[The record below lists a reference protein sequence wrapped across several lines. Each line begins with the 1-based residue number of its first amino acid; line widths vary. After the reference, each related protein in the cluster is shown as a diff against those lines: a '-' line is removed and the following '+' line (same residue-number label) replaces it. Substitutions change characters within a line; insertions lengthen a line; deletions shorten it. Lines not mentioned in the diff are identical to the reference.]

1 MELKRILAR
10 DTRSATEKAMALFG
24 PDVLIIS
31 NNRVEGQTELIV
43 ALDLVEAYSDELM
56 AEEMG
61 AIEHRQTATR
71 YPSGAA
77 LSGVNRRLSST
88 PSSVNQPFS
97 DHLHQML
104 QTGGQV
110 EPIGTPAST
119 STSTST
125 SNDSGDLLLSQGREQ
140 TRSLEIV
147 SLVREEFAAL
157 RQEFRLSQ
165 QTASWQLNQYWPEH
179 IQPLVQV
186 MTEVGVPTA
195 LRALLQE
202 GLREQPTLD
211 IALDSIRA
219 QLTHNLERPQEGF
232 PNRGIHV
239 MAGLSGSGKTLMVAK
254 AAQQLAMH
262 YGNEYV
268 AVVSYHDMR
277 AGAWSQTQ
285 MLCAQLGVECYRASD
300 ADTLKLLLEELSPK
314 RLILIDTPGV
324 QMEDRLAEILQV
336 CPEAGLHAVVPA
348 DSSAVTLS
356 RIMLKSKLPW
366 QSLMISKLDEANS
379 PWPLIQFLIAE
390 GAQCVVSAGGGSDK
404 ISDGL
409 KSSGLQKLI
418 NMAMTQLNPTLD
430 AFGADLT
437 QAAAKPATLETP
449 VNEAEVSNEPL
460 THAMGLSRP
469 NWSLEMPQSEL
480 HG

>member
-43 ALDLVEAYSDELM
+43 ALDVAAASSDELM
-56 AEEMG
+56 SEEMG
-61 AIEHRQTATR
+61 AIEHGQTATP
-71 YPSGAA
+71 YLSGAA
-77 LSGVNRRLSST
+77 LSGVNKRLSST

-97 DHLHQML
+97 DHLHHL
-104 QTGGQV
+104 LKTGGQS
-110 EPIGTPAST
+110 ESNGSRDST
-119 STSTST
+119 A
-125 SNDSGDLLLSQGREQ
+125 NDSSDHLLSQGREQ
-140 TRSLEIV
+140 ARSQEIV
-147 SLVREEFAAL
+147 SLVREELAAL

-165 QTASWQLNQYWPEH
+165 QTASWQMNQYWPAH
-179 IQPLVQV
+179 IQPLVQA

-211 IALDSIRA
+211 SALDSIRA

-254 AAQQLAMH
+254 AAQQLAMQ

-285 MLCAQLGVECYRASD
+285 MLCAQLGVECYRANG

-348 DSSAVTLS
+348 DSSGVTLS
-356 RIMLKSKLPW
+356 RIMLKSKLNW
-366 QSLMISKLDEANS
+366 QSLMISKLDESNS

-418 NMAMTQLNPTLD
+418 NIAMTHLTPSSD
-430 AFGADLT
+430 AFAPDT
-437 QAAAKPATLETP
+437 MEEAIKPATLVTQ
-449 VNEAEVSNEPL
+449 VNEADATNVPL
-460 THAMGLSRP
+460 THTLGLSRP

>member
-43 ALDLVEAYSDELM
+43 ALDVAEASSDELM

-61 AIEHRQTATR
+61 SIEHGQTATP

-77 LSGVNRRLSST
+77 SSGVNKRLSST

-97 DHLHQML
+97 DHLHHL
-104 QTGGQV
+104 LKTGGQS
-110 EPIGTPAST
+110 ESNGSRDST
-119 STSTST
+119 A
-125 SNDSGDLLLSQGREQ
+125 NDSSDHLLSQGREQ
-140 TRSLEIV
+140 ARSQEIV
-147 SLVREEFAAL
+147 SLVREELAAL

-165 QTASWQLNQYWPEH
+165 QTASWQMNQYWPAH
-179 IQPLVQV
+179 IQPLVQA

-211 IALDSIRA
+211 SALDSIRA

-254 AAQQLAMH
+254 AAQQLAMQ

-285 MLCAQLGVECYRASD
+285 MLCAQLGVECYRANG

-348 DSSAVTLS
+348 DSSGVTLS
-356 RIMLKSKLPW
+356 RIMLKSKLNW
-366 QSLMISKLDEANS
+366 QSLMISKLDESNS

-418 NMAMTQLNPTLD
+418 NIAMTHLTPSSD
-430 AFGADLT
+430 AFAPDT
-437 QAAAKPATLETP
+437 MEEAIKPATLATQ
-449 VNEAEVSNEPL
+449 VNEADATNVPL
-460 THAMGLSRP
+460 THTLGLSRP

>member
-43 ALDLVEAYSDELM
+43 ALDLAEASSDELM
-56 AEEMG
+56 MEEMG
-61 AIEHRQTATR
+61 ANEQGQTATR

-77 LSGVNRRLSST
+77 LPGVNKRLSST

-97 DHLHQML
+97 DHLHHL
-104 QTGGQV
+104 LKTGGQS
-110 EPIGTPAST
+110 ESNGSRAST
-119 STSTST
+119 A
-125 SNDSGDLLLSQGREQ
+125 NDSGDQLLSQGREQ
-140 TRSLEIV
+140 ARSQEIV
-147 SLVREEFAAL
+147 SLVREELAAL

-165 QTASWQLNQYWPEH
+165 QTASWQMNQYWPAH
-179 IQPLVQV
+179 IQPLVQA

-232 PNRGIHV
+232 PNRGVHV
-239 MAGLSGSGKTLMVAK
+239 VAGLSGSGKTLMVAK
-254 AAQQLAMH
+254 AAQQLAMQ

-285 MLCAQLGVECYRASD
+285 MLCAQLGVECYRANG

-336 CPEAGLHAVVPA
+336 CPAAGLHAVVPA
-348 DSSAVTLS
+348 DSSGVTLS
-356 RIMLKSKLPW
+356 RIMLKSNLNW
-366 QSLMISKLDEANS
+366 QSLMISKLDESNS

-418 NMAMTQLNPTLD
+418 NIAMTHLTPSLD
-430 AFGADLT
+430 AFAPDTMELAT
-437 QAAAKPATLETP
+437 KPATLATQ
-449 VNEAEVSNEPL
+449 VNEADAANVPL
-460 THAMGLSRP
+460 THSLGLSRP
-469 NWSLEMPQSEL
+469 NWSLETPQSEL

>member
-31 NNRVEGQTELIV
+31 NHRVEGQTELIV
-43 ALDLVEAYSDELM
+43 ALDVAEATPDELLE
-56 AEEMG
+56 AESEG
-61 AIEHRQTATR
+61 QNQGPSPVTVTAAGPR
-71 YPSGAA
+71 SRI
-77 LSGVNRRLSST
+77 SNT
-88 PSSVNQPFS
+88 PSSVNNPFS
-97 DHLHQML
+97 DHLHQLL
-104 QTGGQV
+104 QPGAKMAQPD
-110 EPIGTPAST
+110 EAESMSNGTAST
-119 STSTST
+119 EQ
-125 SNDSGDLLLSQGREQ
+125 LLTQGREQ
-140 TRSLEIV
+140 VRSQEIV
-147 SLVREEFAAL
+147 SLVREELAAL

-165 QTASWQLNQYWPEH
+165 QTASWQMNQYWPAH
-179 IQPLVQV
+179 IQPLVEA
-186 MTEVGVPTA
+186 MTEAAIPTA

-211 IALDSIRA
+211 HALDSIRA

-232 PNRGIHV
+232 PNKGVHV

-254 AAQQLAMH
+254 AAQQVAMH
-262 YGNEYV
+262 YGTEYV

-285 MLCAQLGVECYRASD
+285 MLCAQMGVDCFRASSPE
-300 ADTLKLLLEELSPK
+300 TLQLLINELSTR

-324 QMEDRLAEILQV
+324 QMNERLSEILQV
-336 CPEAGLHAVVPA
+336 CPQVGLHAVVPA
-348 DSSAVTLS
+348 DSSSVTLS
-356 RIMLKSKLPW
+356 RILLKSQLPW
-366 QSLMISKLDEANS
+366 KSIMVSKLDEANS

-390 GAQCVVSAGGGSDK
+390 GAHCVVSAGGGSDK

-418 NMAMTQLNPTLD
+418 NIAMTQLAPTLD
-430 AFGADLT
+430 TFGPEMVEVS
-437 QAAAKPATLETP
+437 AKPATLDTP
-449 VNEAEVSNEPL
+449 VIEVDASEPL
-460 THAMGLSRP
+460 THTMGLSRP
-469 NWSLEMPQSEL
+469 NWSLEIPQSEL

>member
-10 DTRSATEKAMALFG
+10 DTRSATEKAMAMFG

-31 NNRVEGQTELIV
+31 NHRVEGQTELIV
-43 ALDLVEAYSDELM
+43 ALDVAEASLDEMLETD
-56 AEEMG
+56 AEEQSQESNSVTVTAKG
-61 AIEHRQTATR
+61 PRQ
-71 YPSGAA
+71 
-77 LSGVNRRLSST
+77 RLSST
-88 PSSVNQPFS
+88 PSSVSSPFS
-97 DHLHQML
+97 DHLHQLL
-104 QTGGQV
+104 QPASRMAQQAEA
-110 EPIGTPAST
+110 EPIAHVST
-119 STSTST
+119 EH
-125 SNDSGDLLLSQGREQ
+125 LLTQGREQ
-140 TRSLEIV
+140 VRSQEIV
-147 SLVREEFAAL
+147 SLVREELAAL

-165 QTASWQLNQYWPEH
+165 QTANWQMNQYWPAH
-179 IQPLVQV
+179 IQPLVQA
-186 MTEVGVPTA
+186 MTEAAVPTA

-211 IALDSIRA
+211 SALDSIRA

-232 PNRGIHV
+232 PNKGVHV

-254 AAQQLAMH
+254 AAQQVALH
-262 YGNEYV
+262 YGTEYV

-285 MLCAQLGVECYRASD
+285 MLCAQLGVDCFRAGSPE
-300 ADTLKLLLEELSPK
+300 TLKLLLDELSP
-314 RLILIDTPGV
+314 RRMIVIDTPGV
-324 QMEDRLAEILQV
+324 QMSERLAEILEV

-390 GAQCVVSAGGGSDK
+390 GAQCVVSAGGGSDN

-418 NMAMTQLNPTLD
+418 NMAMTQLNPSLD
-430 AFGADLT
+430 AFGGDLS
-437 QAAAKPATLETP
+437 QVAAKPATLETL
-449 VNEAEVSNEPL
+449 VNEAEASNEPL

>member
-10 DTRSATEKAMALFG
+10 DTRSATEKAMAMFG

-43 ALDLVEAYSDELM
+43 AMDVAEASLDELLENDLE
-56 AEEMG
+56 AQSQESNSVTVTAKG
-61 AIEHRQTATR
+61 PRQR
-71 YPSGAA
+71 M
-77 LSGVNRRLSST
+77 SST
-88 PSSVNQPFS
+88 PSSVSGPFS
-97 DHLHQML
+97 DHLHQLLHPASRMA
-104 QTGGQV
+104 QQAEA
-110 EPIGTPAST
+110 EPIAHVST
-119 STSTST
+119 EH
-125 SNDSGDLLLSQGREQ
+125 LLTQGREQ
-140 TRSLEIV
+140 VRSQEIV
-147 SLVREEFAAL
+147 SLVREELAAL

-165 QTASWQLNQYWPEH
+165 QTANWQMNQYWPAH
-179 IQPLVQV
+179 IQPLVQS
-186 MTEVGVPTA
+186 MTEAAVPTA

-211 IALDSIRA
+211 SALDSIRA

-232 PNRGIHV
+232 PNKGVHV

-254 AAQQLAMH
+254 AAQQVALH
-262 YGNEYV
+262 YGTEYV

-285 MLCAQLGVECYRASD
+285 MLCAQLGVECFRAGSPE
-300 ADTLKLLLEELSPK
+300 TLKLLLDELSP
-314 RLILIDTPGV
+314 RRMIVIDTPGV
-324 QMEDRLAEILQV
+324 QMSERLAEILQV

>member
-10 DTRSATEKAMALFG
+10 DTRSATEKAMAMFG

-43 ALDLVEAYSDELM
+43 AMDVAEASLDELLENDLE
-56 AEEMG
+56 AQSQESNSVTVTAKG
-61 AIEHRQTATR
+61 PRQR
-71 YPSGAA
+71 M
-77 LSGVNRRLSST
+77 SST
-88 PSSVNQPFS
+88 PSSVSGPFS
-97 DHLHQML
+97 DHLHQLLHPASRMA
-104 QTGGQV
+104 QQAEA
-110 EPIGTPAST
+110 EPIAHVST
-119 STSTST
+119 EH
-125 SNDSGDLLLSQGREQ
+125 LLTQGREQ
-140 TRSLEIV
+140 VRSQEIV
-147 SLVREEFAAL
+147 SLVREELAAL

-165 QTASWQLNQYWPEH
+165 QTANWQMNQYWPAH
-179 IQPLVQV
+179 IQPLVQS
-186 MTEVGVPTA
+186 MTEAAVPTA

-211 IALDSIRA
+211 SALDSIRA

-232 PNRGIHV
+232 PNKGVHV

-254 AAQQLAMH
+254 AAQQVALH
-262 YGNEYV
+262 YGTEYV

-285 MLCAQLGVECYRASD
+285 MLCAQLGVDCFRAGSPE
-300 ADTLKLLLEELSPK
+300 TLKLLLDELSP
-314 RLILIDTPGV
+314 RRMIVIDTPGV
-324 QMEDRLAEILQV
+324 QMSERLAEILQV

-418 NMAMTQLNPTLD
+418 NMAMTQLNPSLD
-430 AFGADLT
+430 AFGGDMS
-437 QAAAKPATLETP
+437 QVAAKPATLETP

>member
-10 DTRSATEKAMALFG
+10 DTRSATEKAMAMFG

-31 NNRVEGQTELIV
+31 NHRVEGQTELIV
-43 ALDLVEAYSDELM
+43 ALDVAEASLDEMLETD
-56 AEEMG
+56 AEEQSQESNSVTVTAKG
-61 AIEHRQTATR
+61 PRQ
-71 YPSGAA
+71 
-77 LSGVNRRLSST
+77 RLSST
-88 PSSVNQPFS
+88 PSSVSSPFS
-97 DHLHQML
+97 DHLHQLL
-104 QTGGQV
+104 QPASRMAQQAEA
-110 EPIGTPAST
+110 EPIAHVST
-119 STSTST
+119 EH
-125 SNDSGDLLLSQGREQ
+125 LLTQGREQ
-140 TRSLEIV
+140 VRSQEIV
-147 SLVREEFAAL
+147 SLVREELAAL

-165 QTASWQLNQYWPEH
+165 QTANWQMNQYWPAH
-179 IQPLVQV
+179 IQPLVQA
-186 MTEVGVPTA
+186 MTEAAVPTA

-211 IALDSIRA
+211 SALDSIRA

-232 PNRGIHV
+232 PNKGVHV

-254 AAQQLAMH
+254 AAQQVALQ
-262 YGNEYV
+262 YGTEYV

-285 MLCAQLGVECYRASD
+285 MLCAQLGVDCFRAGSPE
-300 ADTLKLLLEELSPK
+300 TLKLLLDELSP
-314 RLILIDTPGV
+314 RRMIVIDTPGV
-324 QMEDRLAEILQV
+324 QMSERLAEILQV

-390 GAQCVVSAGGGSDK
+390 GAQCVVSAGGGSDN

-418 NMAMTQLNPTLD
+418 NMAMTQLNPSLD
-430 AFGADLT
+430 AFGGDLS
-437 QAAAKPATLETP
+437 QVAAKPATLETL
-449 VNEAEVSNEPL
+449 VNEAEASNEPL

>member
-10 DTRSATEKAMALFG
+10 DTRSATEKAMAMFG

-43 ALDLVEAYSDELM
+43 AMDVAEASLDELLETDSE
-56 AEEMG
+56 AQSQESNSVTVTAKG
-61 AIEHRQTATR
+61 PRQR
-71 YPSGAA
+71 MS
-77 LSGVNRRLSST
+77 NT
-88 PSSVNQPFS
+88 PSSVSGPFS
-97 DHLHQML
+97 DHLHQLLHPASRMA
-104 QTGGQV
+104 QQAQA
-110 EPIGTPAST
+110 EPIAHVST
-119 STSTST
+119 EH
-125 SNDSGDLLLSQGREQ
+125 LLTQGREQ
-140 TRSLEIV
+140 VRSQEIV
-147 SLVREEFAAL
+147 SLVREELAAL

-165 QTASWQLNQYWPEH
+165 QTANWQMNQYWPAH
-179 IQPLVQV
+179 IQPLVQA
-186 MTEVGVPTA
+186 MTEAAVPTA

-211 IALDSIRA
+211 SALDSIRA

-232 PNRGIHV
+232 PNKGVHV

-254 AAQQLAMH
+254 AAQQVALH
-262 YGNEYV
+262 YGTEYV

-285 MLCAQLGVECYRASD
+285 MLCAQLGVDCFRAGSPE
-300 ADTLKLLLEELSPK
+300 TLKLLLDELSP
-314 RLILIDTPGV
+314 RRMIVIDTPGV
-324 QMEDRLAEILQV
+324 QMSERLAEILQV

-418 NMAMTQLNPTLD
+418 NMAMTQLNPSLD
-430 AFGADLT
+430 AFGGDMS
-437 QAAAKPATLETP
+437 QVAAKPATLETP
-449 VNEAEVSNEPL
+449 VNEAEASSEPL

>member
-10 DTRSATEKAMALFG
+10 DTRSATEKAMAMFG

-43 ALDLVEAYSDELM
+43 ALDVAEASLDELLETDSE
-56 AEEMG
+56 AQSQESNSVTVTAKG
-61 AIEHRQTATR
+61 PRQR
-71 YPSGAA
+71 MS
-77 LSGVNRRLSST
+77 NT
-88 PSSVNQPFS
+88 PSSVSGPFS
-97 DHLHQML
+97 DHLHQLLHPASRMA
-104 QTGGQV
+104 QQAQA
-110 EPIGTPAST
+110 EPIAHVST
-119 STSTST
+119 EH
-125 SNDSGDLLLSQGREQ
+125 LLTQGREQ
-140 TRSLEIV
+140 VRSQEIV
-147 SLVREEFAAL
+147 SLVREELAAL

-165 QTASWQLNQYWPEH
+165 QTANWQMNQYWPAH
-179 IQPLVQV
+179 IQPLVQA
-186 MTEVGVPTA
+186 MTEAAVPTA

-211 IALDSIRA
+211 SALDSIRA

-232 PNRGIHV
+232 PNKGVHV

-254 AAQQLAMH
+254 AAQQVALH
-262 YGNEYV
+262 YGTEYV

-285 MLCAQLGVECYRASD
+285 MLCAQLGVECFRAGSPE
-300 ADTLKLLLEELSPK
+300 TLKLLLDELSP
-314 RLILIDTPGV
+314 RRMIVIDTPGV
-324 QMEDRLAEILQV
+324 QMSERLAEILQV

-418 NMAMTQLNPTLD
+418 NMAMTQLNPSLD
-430 AFGADLT
+430 AFGGDMS
-437 QAAAKPATLETP
+437 QVAAKPATLETP
-449 VNEAEVSNEPL
+449 VNEAEASSEPL

>member
-10 DTRSATEKAMALFG
+10 DTRSATEKAMAMFG

-31 NNRVEGQTELIV
+31 NHRVEGQTELIV
-43 ALDLVEAYSDELM
+43 ALDVAEASMDEM
-56 AEEMG
+56 FETDAEEQSPESNSVTVTAKG
-61 AIEHRQTATR
+61 PRQ
-71 YPSGAA
+71 
-77 LSGVNRRLSST
+77 RLSST
-88 PSSVNQPFS
+88 PSSVSSPFS
-97 DHLHQML
+97 DHLHQLL
-104 QTGGQV
+104 QPASRMAQQAEA
-110 EPIGTPAST
+110 EPIAHVST
-119 STSTST
+119 EH
-125 SNDSGDLLLSQGREQ
+125 LLTQGREQ
-140 TRSLEIV
+140 VRSQEIV
-147 SLVREEFAAL
+147 SLVREELAAL

-165 QTASWQLNQYWPEH
+165 QTANWQMNQYWPAH
-179 IQPLVQV
+179 IQPLVQA
-186 MTEVGVPTA
+186 MTEAAVPTA

-211 IALDSIRA
+211 SALDSIRA

-232 PNRGIHV
+232 PNKGVHV

-254 AAQQLAMH
+254 AAQQVALH
-262 YGNEYV
+262 YGTEYV

-285 MLCAQLGVECYRASD
+285 MLCAQLGVDCFRAGSPE
-300 ADTLKLLLEELSPK
+300 TLKLLLDELSP
-314 RLILIDTPGV
+314 RRMIVIDTPGV
-324 QMEDRLAEILQV
+324 QMSERLAEILQV

-390 GAQCVVSAGGGSDK
+390 GAQCMVSAGGGSDK

-418 NMAMTQLNPTLD
+418 NMAMAQLSPTLD

-449 VNEAEVSNEPL
+449 VNEVEASNEPL

>member
-10 DTRSATEKAMALFG
+10 DTRSATEKAMAMFG

-43 ALDLVEAYSDELM
+43 AMDVAEASLDELLETDLE
-56 AEEMG
+56 AQSQESNSVTVTAKG
-61 AIEHRQTATR
+61 PRQR
-71 YPSGAA
+71 MS
-77 LSGVNRRLSST
+77 NT
-88 PSSVNQPFS
+88 PSSVSGPFS
-97 DHLHQML
+97 DHLHQLLHPASRMA
-104 QTGGQV
+104 QQAEA
-110 EPIGTPAST
+110 EPIAHVST
-119 STSTST
+119 EH
-125 SNDSGDLLLSQGREQ
+125 LLTQGREQ
-140 TRSLEIV
+140 VRSQEIV
-147 SLVREEFAAL
+147 SLVREELAAL

-165 QTASWQLNQYWPEH
+165 QTANWQMNQYWPAH
-179 IQPLVQV
+179 IQPLVQS
-186 MTEVGVPTA
+186 MTEAAVPTA

-211 IALDSIRA
+211 SALDSIRA

-232 PNRGIHV
+232 PNKGVHV

-254 AAQQLAMH
+254 AAQQVALH
-262 YGNEYV
+262 YGTEYV

-285 MLCAQLGVECYRASD
+285 MLCAQLGVDCFRAGSPE
-300 ADTLKLLLEELSPK
+300 TLKLLLDELSP
-314 RLILIDTPGV
+314 RRMIVIDTPGV
-324 QMEDRLAEILQV
+324 QMSERLAEILQV

-418 NMAMTQLNPTLD
+418 NMAMAQLNPTLD

>member
-10 DTRSATEKAMALFG
+10 DTRSATEKAMAMFG

-43 ALDLVEAYSDELM
+43 AMDVAEASPEEFLDENESSLNAKESVTVSVA
-56 AEEMG
+56 
-61 AIEHRQTATR
+61 AID
-71 YPSGAA
+71 AA
-77 LSGVNRRLSST
+77 RRISST
-88 PSSVNQPFS
+88 PSSLNSPFS
-97 DHLHQML
+97 DHLHQLLQPGSRTL
-104 QTGGQV
+104 QTET
-110 EPIGTPAST
+110 EPVAMVST
-119 STSTST
+119 EQ
-125 SNDSGDLLLSQGREQ
+125 LLTQGRDQ
-140 TRSLEIV
+140 VRSQEIV
-147 SLVREEFAAL
+147 SLVREELAAL

-165 QTASWQLNQYWPEH
+165 QTASWQMNQYWPAH
-179 IQPLVQV
+179 IQPLIQA
-186 MTEVGVPTA
+186 MTEAGVPTS

-211 IALDSIRA
+211 RALDSIRA
-219 QLTHNLERPQEGF
+219 QLAHNLERPQEGF

-254 AAQQLAMH
+254 AAQQAAMH
-262 YGNEYV
+262 YGAEYV

-285 MLCAQLGVECYRASD
+285 MLCAQLGVDCFRASSPE
-300 ADTLKLLLEELSPK
+300 TLQLLLNELSPR

-324 QMEDRLAEILQV
+324 QMTERLAEIVQI
-336 CPEAGLHAVVPA
+336 CPQAGLHAVVPA
-348 DSSAVTLS
+348 DSSGVSLS
-356 RIMLKSKLPW
+356 RIMSKSKLPW
-366 QSLMISKLDEANS
+366 QSLMISKLDESNS
-379 PWPLIQFLIAE
+379 PWPLIQFLIAD

-418 NMAMTQLNPTLD
+418 NIAIDNLQPISD
-430 AFGADLT
+430 AFEDDGLEEAT
-437 QAAAKPATLETP
+437 KPATLDAQ
-449 VNEAEVSNEPL
+449 VNEVEAANEPL
-460 THAMGLSRP
+460 THDMGLIRP
-469 NWSLEMPQSEL
+469 NWSLEIPQSEL

>member
-10 DTRSATEKAMALFG
+10 DTRSATEKAMAMFG

-31 NNRVEGQTELIV
+31 NHRVEGQTELIV
-43 ALDLVEAYSDELM
+43 ALDVAEASLDELFETD
-56 AEEMG
+56 AEEQSPESNSVTVTAKG
-61 AIEHRQTATR
+61 PRQ
-71 YPSGAA
+71 
-77 LSGVNRRLSST
+77 RLSST
-88 PSSVNQPFS
+88 PSSVSSPFS
-97 DHLHQML
+97 DHLHQLL
-104 QTGGQV
+104 QPASRMAQQAEA
-110 EPIGTPAST
+110 EPIAHVST
-119 STSTST
+119 EH
-125 SNDSGDLLLSQGREQ
+125 LLTQGREQ
-140 TRSLEIV
+140 VRSQEIV
-147 SLVREEFAAL
+147 SLVREELAAL

-165 QTASWQLNQYWPEH
+165 QTANWQMNQYWPAH
-179 IQPLVQV
+179 IQPLVQA
-186 MTEVGVPTA
+186 MTEAAVPTA

-211 IALDSIRA
+211 SALDSIRA

-232 PNRGIHV
+232 PNKGVHV

-254 AAQQLAMH
+254 AAQQVALH
-262 YGNEYV
+262 YGTEYV

-285 MLCAQLGVECYRASD
+285 MLCAQLGVDCFRAGSPE
-300 ADTLKLLLEELSPK
+300 TLKLLLDELSP
-314 RLILIDTPGV
+314 RRMIVIDTPGV
-324 QMEDRLAEILQV
+324 QMSERLAEILQV

-390 GAQCVVSAGGGSDK
+390 GAQCVVSVGGGSDN

-418 NMAMTQLNPTLD
+418 NMAMTQLNPSLD
-430 AFGADLT
+430 AFGGDLS
-437 QAAAKPATLETP
+437 QVAAKPATLETL
-449 VNEAEVSNEPL
+449 VNEAEASNEPL

>member
-10 DTRSATEKAMALFG
+10 DTRSATEKAMAMFG

-31 NNRVEGQTELIV
+31 NHRVEGQTELIV
-43 ALDLVEAYSDELM
+43 ALDVAEASMDEMLETD
-56 AEEMG
+56 AEEQSQESNSVTVTAKG
-61 AIEHRQTATR
+61 PRQ
-71 YPSGAA
+71 
-77 LSGVNRRLSST
+77 RLSST
-88 PSSVNQPFS
+88 PSSVSSPFS
-97 DHLHQML
+97 DHLHQLL
-104 QTGGQV
+104 QPASRMAQQAEA
-110 EPIGTPAST
+110 EPIAHVST
-119 STSTST
+119 EH
-125 SNDSGDLLLSQGREQ
+125 LLTQGREQ
-140 TRSLEIV
+140 VRSQEIV
-147 SLVREEFAAL
+147 SLVREELAAL

-165 QTASWQLNQYWPEH
+165 QTANWQMNQYWPAH
-179 IQPLVQV
+179 IQPLVQA
-186 MTEVGVPTA
+186 MTEAAVPTA

-211 IALDSIRA
+211 SALDSIRA

-232 PNRGIHV
+232 PNKGVHV

-254 AAQQLAMH
+254 AAQQVALH
-262 YGNEYV
+262 YGTEYV

-285 MLCAQLGVECYRASD
+285 MLCAQLGVDCFRAGSPE
-300 ADTLKLLLEELSPK
+300 TLKLLLDELSP
-314 RLILIDTPGV
+314 RRMIVIDTPGV
-324 QMEDRLAEILQV
+324 QMSERLAEILEV

-390 GAQCVVSAGGGSDK
+390 GAQCVVSAGGGSDN

-418 NMAMTQLNPTLD
+418 NMAMTQLNPSLD
-430 AFGADLT
+430 AFGGDLS
-437 QAAAKPATLETP
+437 QVAAKPATLETL
-449 VNEAEVSNEPL
+449 VNEAEASNEPL

>member
-10 DTRSATEKAMALFG
+10 DTRSATEKAMAMFG

-31 NNRVEGQTELIV
+31 NHRVEGQTELIV
-43 ALDLVEAYSDELM
+43 ALDVAEASLDEMLETD
-56 AEEMG
+56 AEEQSQESNSVTVTAKG
-61 AIEHRQTATR
+61 PRQ
-71 YPSGAA
+71 
-77 LSGVNRRLSST
+77 RLSST
-88 PSSVNQPFS
+88 PSSVSSPFS
-97 DHLHQML
+97 DHLHQLL
-104 QTGGQV
+104 QPASRMAQQAEA
-110 EPIGTPAST
+110 EPIAHVST
-119 STSTST
+119 EH
-125 SNDSGDLLLSQGREQ
+125 LLTQGREQ
-140 TRSLEIV
+140 VRSQEIV
-147 SLVREEFAAL
+147 SLVREELAAL

-165 QTASWQLNQYWPEH
+165 QTANWQMNQYWPAH
-179 IQPLVQV
+179 IQPLVQA
-186 MTEVGVPTA
+186 MTEAAVPTA

-211 IALDSIRA
+211 SALDSIRA

-232 PNRGIHV
+232 PNKGVHV

-254 AAQQLAMH
+254 AAQQVALH
-262 YGNEYV
+262 YGTEYV

-285 MLCAQLGVECYRASD
+285 MLCAQLGVDCFRAGSPE
-300 ADTLKLLLEELSPK
+300 TLKLLLDELSP
-314 RLILIDTPGV
+314 RRMIVIDTPGV
-324 QMEDRLAEILQV
+324 QMSERLAEILEV

-366 QSLMISKLDEANS
+366 QSLMISKLDEASS

-390 GAQCVVSAGGGSDK
+390 GAQCVVSAGGGSDN

-418 NMAMTQLNPTLD
+418 NMAMTQLNPSLD
-430 AFGADLT
+430 AFGGDLS
-437 QAAAKPATLETP
+437 QAAAKPATLETL
-449 VNEAEVSNEPL
+449 VNEAEASNEPL

>member
-1 MELKRILAR
+1 RILAR

-43 ALDLVEAYSDELM
+43 ALDLVEASSDELM
-56 AEEMG
+56 VEEMG
-61 AIEHRQTATR
+61 TTEHGQTATR
-71 YPSGAA
+71 YPSGVA
-77 LSGVNRRLSST
+77 LSGVNKRISST

-97 DHLHQML
+97 DHLHHL
-104 QTGGQV
+104 LKTGGQS
-110 EPIGTPAST
+110 ESNGSRAST
-119 STSTST
+119 A
-125 SNDSGDLLLSQGREQ
+125 NDSGDQLLSQGREQ
-140 TRSLEIV
+140 ARSQEIV
-147 SLVREEFAAL
+147 SLVREELAAL

-165 QTASWQLNQYWPEH
+165 QTASWQMNQYWPAH
-179 IQPLVQV
+179 IQPLVQA

-232 PNRGIHV
+232 PNRGVHV
-239 MAGLSGSGKTLMVAK
+239 VAGLSGSGKTLMVAK
-254 AAQQLAMH
+254 AAQQLAMQ

-285 MLCAQLGVECYRASD
+285 MLCAQLGVECYRANG

-336 CPEAGLHAVVPA
+336 CPDAGLHAVVPA
-348 DSSAVTLS
+348 DSSGVTLS
-356 RIMLKSKLPW
+356 RIMLKSNLNW
-366 QSLMISKLDEANS
+366 QSLMISKLDESNS

-418 NMAMTQLNPTLD
+418 NIAMTHLTPSSD
-430 AFGADLT
+430 AFAPDT
-437 QAAAKPATLETP
+437 MEEATKPATLVTQ
-449 VNEAEVSNEPL
+449 VNEADAANVPL
-460 THAMGLSRP
+460 THTLGLSRP
-469 NWSLEMPQSEL
+469 NWSLETPQSEL

>member
-10 DTRSATEKAMALFG
+10 DTRSATEKAMAMFG

-31 NNRVEGQTELIV
+31 NHRVEGQTELIV
-43 ALDLVEAYSDELM
+43 ALDVAEASLDEMLETD
-56 AEEMG
+56 AEEQSQESNSVTVTAKG
-61 AIEHRQTATR
+61 PRQ
-71 YPSGAA
+71 
-77 LSGVNRRLSST
+77 RLSST
-88 PSSVNQPFS
+88 PSSVSSPFS
-97 DHLHQML
+97 DHLHQLL
-104 QTGGQV
+104 QPASRMAQQAEA
-110 EPIGTPAST
+110 EPIAHAST
-119 STSTST
+119 EH
-125 SNDSGDLLLSQGREQ
+125 LLTQGREQ
-140 TRSLEIV
+140 VRSQEIV
-147 SLVREEFAAL
+147 SLVREELAAL

-165 QTASWQLNQYWPEH
+165 QTANWQMNQYWPAH
-179 IQPLVQV
+179 IQPLVQA
-186 MTEVGVPTA
+186 MTEAAVPTA

-211 IALDSIRA
+211 SALDSIRA

-232 PNRGIHV
+232 PNKGVHV

-254 AAQQLAMH
+254 AAQQVALH
-262 YGNEYV
+262 YGTEYV

-285 MLCAQLGVECYRASD
+285 MLCAQLGVDCFRAGSPE
-300 ADTLKLLLEELSPK
+300 TLKLLLDELSP
-314 RLILIDTPGV
+314 RRMIVIDTPGV
-324 QMEDRLAEILQV
+324 QMSERLAEILQV

-390 GAQCVVSAGGGSDK
+390 GAQCVVSAGGGSDN

-418 NMAMTQLNPTLD
+418 NMAMTQLNPSLD
-430 AFGADLT
+430 AFGGDLS
-437 QAAAKPATLETP
+437 QVAAKPATLETL
-449 VNEAEVSNEPL
+449 VNEAEASNEPL

>member
-10 DTRSATEKAMALFG
+10 DTRTATEKAMAMFG

-43 ALDLVEAYSDELM
+43 AMDVAEASPEELM
-56 AEEMG
+56 EENDSSLN
-61 AIEHRQTATR
+61 AKESVTV
-71 YPSGAA
+71 SVAA
-77 LSGVNRRLSST
+77 VNAARRISST
-88 PSSVNQPFS
+88 PTSLNSPFS
-97 DHLHQML
+97 DHLHQLL
-104 QTGGQV
+104 QPGSIASSSTETEPVAMVSTEQV
-110 EPIGTPAST
+110 LT
-119 STSTST
+119 
-125 SNDSGDLLLSQGREQ
+125 QGRDQ
-140 TRSLEIV
+140 VRSQEIV
-147 SLVREEFAAL
+147 SLVREELAAL

-165 QTASWQLNQYWPEH
+165 QTASWQMNQYWPAH
-179 IQPLVQV
+179 IQPLVQG
-186 MTEVGVPTA
+186 MTEAAVPTA

-211 IALDSIRA
+211 SALNSIRI

-232 PNRGIHV
+232 PNRGVQV

-254 AAQQLAMH
+254 AAQQVAMH
-262 YGNEYV
+262 YGTEYV

-285 MLCAQLGVECYRASD
+285 MLCAQLGVDCFRAGSPE
-300 ADTLKLLLEELSPK
+300 TLKLLLDELSS
-314 RLILIDTPGV
+314 RRMIVIDTPGV
-324 QMEDRLAEILQV
+324 QMSERLAEILQV

-348 DSSAVTLS
+348 DSSSATLS
-356 RIMLKSKLPW
+356 RIMLKSQLPW
-366 QSLMISKLDEANS
+366 QSLMISKLDEAHS

-390 GAQCVVSAGGGSDK
+390 GAQCVVSAGSGSDK
-404 ISDGL
+404 VSDGL

-418 NMAMTQLNPTLD
+418 NLAMTQLTPSSD
-430 AFGADLT
+430 AFGAEMLEAT
-437 QAAAKPATLETP
+437 AKPATLETP
-449 VNEAEVSNEPL
+449 LTEADAANESL
-460 THAMGLSRP
+460 THSMGLSRP

>member
-10 DTRSATEKAMALFG
+10 DTRSATEKAMAMFG

-31 NNRVEGQTELIV
+31 NHRVEGQTELIV
-43 ALDLVEAYSDELM
+43 ALDVAEASLDEMLETD
-56 AEEMG
+56 AEEQSQESNSVTVTAKG
-61 AIEHRQTATR
+61 PRQ
-71 YPSGAA
+71 
-77 LSGVNRRLSST
+77 RLSST
-88 PSSVNQPFS
+88 PSSVSSPFS
-97 DHLHQML
+97 DHLHQLL
-104 QTGGQV
+104 QPASRMAQQAEA
-110 EPIGTPAST
+110 EPIAHVST
-119 STSTST
+119 EH
-125 SNDSGDLLLSQGREQ
+125 LLTQGREQ
-140 TRSLEIV
+140 VRSQEIV
-147 SLVREEFAAL
+147 SLVREELAAL

-165 QTASWQLNQYWPEH
+165 QTANWQMNQYWPAH
-179 IQPLVQV
+179 IQPLVQA
-186 MTEVGVPTA
+186 MTEATVPTA

-211 IALDSIRA
+211 SALDSIRA

-232 PNRGIHV
+232 PNKGVHV

-254 AAQQLAMH
+254 AAQQVALH
-262 YGNEYV
+262 YGTEYV

-285 MLCAQLGVECYRASD
+285 MLCAQLGVDCFRAGSPE
-300 ADTLKLLLEELSPK
+300 TLKLLLDELSP
-314 RLILIDTPGV
+314 RRMIVIDTPGV
-324 QMEDRLAEILQV
+324 QMSERLAEILQV

-390 GAQCVVSAGGGSDK
+390 GAQCVVSAGGGSDN

-418 NMAMTQLNPTLD
+418 NMAMTQLNPSLD

-449 VNEAEVSNEPL
+449 VNEVEASIEPL

>member
-1 MELKRILAR
+1 M
-10 DTRSATEKAMALFG
+10 AMFG

-31 NNRVEGQTELIV
+31 NHRVEGQTELIV
-43 ALDLVEAYSDELM
+43 ALDVAEASMDEM
-56 AEEMG
+56 FETDAEEQSPESNSVTVTAKG
-61 AIEHRQTATR
+61 PRQ
-71 YPSGAA
+71 
-77 LSGVNRRLSST
+77 RLSST
-88 PSSVNQPFS
+88 PSSVSSPFS
-97 DHLHQML
+97 DHLHQLL
-104 QTGGQV
+104 QPASRMAQQAEA
-110 EPIGTPAST
+110 EPIAHVST
-119 STSTST
+119 EH
-125 SNDSGDLLLSQGREQ
+125 LLTQGREQ
-140 TRSLEIV
+140 VRSQEIV
-147 SLVREEFAAL
+147 SLVREELAAL

-165 QTASWQLNQYWPEH
+165 QTANWQMNQYWPAH
-179 IQPLVQV
+179 IQPLVQA
-186 MTEVGVPTA
+186 MTEAAVPTA

-211 IALDSIRA
+211 SALDSIRA

-232 PNRGIHV
+232 PNKGVHV

-254 AAQQLAMH
+254 AAQQVALH
-262 YGNEYV
+262 YGTEYV

-285 MLCAQLGVECYRASD
+285 MLCAQLGVDCFRAGSPE
-300 ADTLKLLLEELSPK
+300 TLKLLLDELSP
-314 RLILIDTPGV
+314 RRMIVIDTPGV
-324 QMEDRLAEILQV
+324 QMSERLAEILQV

-390 GAQCVVSAGGGSDK
+390 GAQCVVSAGGGSDN

-418 NMAMTQLNPTLD
+418 NMAMTQLNPSLD
-430 AFGADLT
+430 AFGGDLS
-437 QAAAKPATLETP
+437 QVAAKPATLETL
-449 VNEAEVSNEPL
+449 VNEAEASNEPL

>member
-43 ALDLVEAYSDELM
+43 ALDVAAASSDELM
-56 AEEMG
+56 SEEMG
-61 AIEHRQTATR
+61 AIEHGQTATP
-71 YPSGAA
+71 YLSGAA
-77 LSGVNRRLSST
+77 LSGVNKRLSST

-97 DHLHQML
+97 DHLHHL
-104 QTGGQV
+104 LKTGGQSDSN
-110 EPIGTPAST
+110 GSRDST
-119 STSTST
+119 A
-125 SNDSGDLLLSQGREQ
+125 NDSSDHLLSQGREQ
-140 TRSLEIV
+140 ARSQEIV
-147 SLVREEFAAL
+147 SLVREELAAL

-165 QTASWQLNQYWPEH
+165 QTASWQMNQYWPAH
-179 IQPLVQV
+179 IQPLVQA

-211 IALDSIRA
+211 SALDSIRS

-254 AAQQLAMH
+254 AAQQLAMQ

-285 MLCAQLGVECYRASD
+285 MLCAQLGVECYRANG

-348 DSSAVTLS
+348 DSSGVTLS
-356 RIMLKSKLPW
+356 RIMLKSKLNW
-366 QSLMISKLDEANS
+366 QSLMISKLDESNS

-390 GAQCVVSAGGGSDK
+390 GAEFVVSAGGGSDK

-418 NMAMTQLNPTLD
+418 NIAMTHLTPSSD
-430 AFGADLT
+430 AFAPDT
-437 QAAAKPATLETP
+437 MEEAIKPATLVTQ
-449 VNEAEVSNEPL
+449 VNEADAANVPL
-460 THAMGLSRP
+460 THTLGLSRP

>member
-10 DTRSATEKAMALFG
+10 DTRSATEKAMAMFG

-31 NNRVEGQTELIV
+31 NHRVEGQTELIV
-43 ALDLVEAYSDELM
+43 ALDVAEASLDEMLETD
-56 AEEMG
+56 AEEQSQESNSVTVTAKG
-61 AIEHRQTATR
+61 PRQ
-71 YPSGAA
+71 
-77 LSGVNRRLSST
+77 RLSST
-88 PSSVNQPFS
+88 PSSVSSPFS
-97 DHLHQML
+97 DHLHQLL
-104 QTGGQV
+104 QPASRMAQQAEA
-110 EPIGTPAST
+110 EPIAHAST
-119 STSTST
+119 EH
-125 SNDSGDLLLSQGREQ
+125 LLTQGREQ
-140 TRSLEIV
+140 VRSQEIV
-147 SLVREEFAAL
+147 SLVREELAAL

-165 QTASWQLNQYWPEH
+165 QTANWQMNQYWPAH
-179 IQPLVQV
+179 IQPLVQA
-186 MTEVGVPTA
+186 MTEATVPTA

-211 IALDSIRA
+211 SALDSIRA

-232 PNRGIHV
+232 PNKGVHV

-254 AAQQLAMH
+254 AAQQVALH
-262 YGNEYV
+262 YGTEYV

-285 MLCAQLGVECYRASD
+285 MLCAQLGVDCFRAGSPE
-300 ADTLKLLLEELSPK
+300 TLKLLLDELSP
-314 RLILIDTPGV
+314 RRMIVIDTPGV
-324 QMEDRLAEILQV
+324 QMSERLAEILQV

-418 NMAMTQLNPTLD
+418 NMAMAQLNPTLD

-449 VNEAEVSNEPL
+449 VNEVEASNEPL

>member
-10 DTRSATEKAMALFG
+10 DTRSATEKAMAMFG

-31 NNRVEGQTELIV
+31 NHRVEGQTELIV
-43 ALDLVEAYSDELM
+43 ALDVAEASLDELLENDLE
-56 AEEMG
+56 AQSQESNSVTVTAKG
-61 AIEHRQTATR
+61 PRQR
-71 YPSGAA
+71 MS
-77 LSGVNRRLSST
+77 NT
-88 PSSVNQPFS
+88 PSSVSGPFS
-97 DHLHQML
+97 DHLHQLLHPASRMA
-104 QTGGQV
+104 QQAEA
-110 EPIGTPAST
+110 EPIAHVST
-119 STSTST
+119 EH
-125 SNDSGDLLLSQGREQ
+125 LLTQGREQ
-140 TRSLEIV
+140 VRSQEIV
-147 SLVREEFAAL
+147 SLVREELAAL

-165 QTASWQLNQYWPEH
+165 QTANWQMNQYWPAH
-179 IQPLVQV
+179 IQPLVQS
-186 MTEVGVPTA
+186 MTEAAVPTA

-211 IALDSIRA
+211 SALDSIRA

-232 PNRGIHV
+232 PNKGVHV

-254 AAQQLAMH
+254 AAQQVALH
-262 YGNEYV
+262 YGTEYV

-285 MLCAQLGVECYRASD
+285 MLCAQLGVDCFRAGSPE
-300 ADTLKLLLEELSPK
+300 TLKLLLDELSP
-314 RLILIDTPGV
+314 RRMIVIDTPGV
-324 QMEDRLAEILQV
+324 QMSERLAEILQI

-390 GAQCVVSAGGGSDK
+390 GAQCVVSAGGGSDN

-418 NMAMTQLNPTLD
+418 NMAMTQLSPTLD

-449 VNEAEVSNEPL
+449 VDEVEASNEPL

>member
-10 DTRSATEKAMALFG
+10 DTRSATEKAMAMFG

-31 NNRVEGQTELIV
+31 NHRVEGQTELIV
-43 ALDLVEAYSDELM
+43 ALDVAEASLDEMLETD
-56 AEEMG
+56 AEEQSQESNSVTVTAKG
-61 AIEHRQTATR
+61 PRQ
-71 YPSGAA
+71 
-77 LSGVNRRLSST
+77 RLSST
-88 PSSVNQPFS
+88 PSSVSSPFS
-97 DHLHQML
+97 DHLHQLL
-104 QTGGQV
+104 QPASRMAQQAEA
-110 EPIGTPAST
+110 EPIAHVST
-119 STSTST
+119 EH
-125 SNDSGDLLLSQGREQ
+125 LLTQGREQ
-140 TRSLEIV
+140 VRSQEIV
-147 SLVREEFAAL
+147 SLVREELAAL

-165 QTASWQLNQYWPEH
+165 QTANWQMNQYWPAH
-179 IQPLVQV
+179 IQPLVQA
-186 MTEVGVPTA
+186 MTEAAVPTA

-211 IALDSIRA
+211 SALDSIRA

-232 PNRGIHV
+232 PNKGVHV

-254 AAQQLAMH
+254 AAQQVALH
-262 YGNEYV
+262 YGTEYV

-285 MLCAQLGVECYRASD
+285 MLCAQLGVDCFRAGSPE
-300 ADTLKLLLEELSPK
+300 TLKLLLDELSP
-314 RLILIDTPGV
+314 RRMIVIDTPGV
-324 QMEDRLAEILQV
+324 QMSERLAEILQV

>member
-10 DTRSATEKAMALFG
+10 DTRSATEKAMAMFG

-43 ALDLVEAYSDELM
+43 AMDVAEASLDELLENDLE
-56 AEEMG
+56 AQSQESNSVTVTAKG
-61 AIEHRQTATR
+61 PRQR
-71 YPSGAA
+71 M
-77 LSGVNRRLSST
+77 SST
-88 PSSVNQPFS
+88 PSSVSGPFS
-97 DHLHQML
+97 DHLHQLLHPASRMA
-104 QTGGQV
+104 QQAEA
-110 EPIGTPAST
+110 EPIAHVST
-119 STSTST
+119 EH
-125 SNDSGDLLLSQGREQ
+125 LLTQGREQ
-140 TRSLEIV
+140 VRSQEIV
-147 SLVREEFAAL
+147 SLVREELAAL

-165 QTASWQLNQYWPEH
+165 QTANWQMNQYWPAH
-179 IQPLVQV
+179 IQPLVQA
-186 MTEVGVPTA
+186 MTEAAVPTA

-211 IALDSIRA
+211 SALDSIRA

-232 PNRGIHV
+232 PNKGVHV

-254 AAQQLAMH
+254 AAQQVALH
-262 YGNEYV
+262 YGTEYV

-285 MLCAQLGVECYRASD
+285 MLCAQLGVDCFRAGSPE
-300 ADTLKLLLEELSPK
+300 TLKLLLDELSP
-314 RLILIDTPGV
+314 RRMIVIDTPGV
-324 QMEDRLAEILQV
+324 QMSERLAEILQV

>member
-10 DTRSATEKAMALFG
+10 DTRSATEKAMAMFG

-31 NNRVEGQTELIV
+31 NHRVEGQTELIV
-43 ALDLVEAYSDELM
+43 ALDVAEASLDEMLEAD
-56 AEEMG
+56 AEEQSQESNSVTVTAKG
-61 AIEHRQTATR
+61 PRQ
-71 YPSGAA
+71 P
-77 LSGVNRRLSST
+77 LSST
-88 PSSVNQPFS
+88 PSSVSSPFS
-97 DHLHQML
+97 DHLHQLL
-104 QTGGQV
+104 QPASRMAQQAEA
-110 EPIGTPAST
+110 EPIAHAST
-119 STSTST
+119 EH
-125 SNDSGDLLLSQGREQ
+125 LLTQGREQ
-140 TRSLEIV
+140 VRSQEIV
-147 SLVREEFAAL
+147 SLVREELAAL

-165 QTASWQLNQYWPEH
+165 QTANWQMNQYWPAH
-179 IQPLVQV
+179 IQPLVQA
-186 MTEVGVPTA
+186 MTEATVPTA

-211 IALDSIRA
+211 SALDSIRA

-232 PNRGIHV
+232 PNKGVHV

-254 AAQQLAMH
+254 AAQQVALH
-262 YGNEYV
+262 YGTEYV

-285 MLCAQLGVECYRASD
+285 MLCAQLGVDCFRAGSPE
-300 ADTLKLLLEELSPK
+300 TLKLLLDELSP
-314 RLILIDTPGV
+314 RRMIVIDTPGV
-324 QMEDRLAEILQV
+324 QMSERLAEILQV

-390 GAQCVVSAGGGSDK
+390 GAQCVVSAGGGSDN

-418 NMAMTQLNPTLD
+418 NMAMTQLNPSLD

-437 QAAAKPATLETP
+437 QAGAKPATLETP
-449 VNEAEVSNEPL
+449 VNEVEASIEPL

>member
-10 DTRSATEKAMALFG
+10 DTRSATEKAMAMFG

-43 ALDLVEAYSDELM
+43 AMDVAEASLDELLETDLE
-56 AEEMG
+56 AQSQESNSVTVTAKG
-61 AIEHRQTATR
+61 PRQR
-71 YPSGAA
+71 M
-77 LSGVNRRLSST
+77 SST
-88 PSSVNQPFS
+88 PSSVSGPFS
-97 DHLHQML
+97 DHLHQLLHPALRMA
-104 QTGGQV
+104 QQAEA
-110 EPIGTPAST
+110 EPIAHVST
-119 STSTST
+119 EH
-125 SNDSGDLLLSQGREQ
+125 LLTQGREQ
-140 TRSLEIV
+140 VRSQEIV
-147 SLVREEFAAL
+147 SLVREELAAL

-165 QTASWQLNQYWPEH
+165 QTANWQMNQYWPAH
-179 IQPLVQV
+179 IQPLVQS
-186 MTEVGVPTA
+186 MTEAAVPTA

-211 IALDSIRA
+211 SALDSIRA

-232 PNRGIHV
+232 PNKGVHV

-254 AAQQLAMH
+254 AAQQVALH
-262 YGNEYV
+262 YGTEYV

-285 MLCAQLGVECYRASD
+285 MLCAQLGVDCFRAGSPE
-300 ADTLKLLLEELSPK
+300 TLKLLLDELSP
-314 RLILIDTPGV
+314 RRMIVIDTPGV
-324 QMEDRLAEILQV
+324 QMNERLAEILQV
-336 CPEAGLHAVVPA
+336 CPEVGLHAVVPA

-390 GAQCVVSAGGGSDK
+390 GAHCMVSAGGGSDK

-418 NMAMTQLNPTLD
+418 NMAMSQLNPTLD
-430 AFGADLT
+430 AFGGYMS
-437 QAAAKPATLETP
+437 QVAAKPATLETP
-449 VNEAEVSNEPL
+449 VNEAEASSEPL

>member
-10 DTRSATEKAMALFG
+10 DTRSATEKAMAMFG

-43 ALDLVEAYSDELM
+43 ALDVAQASLDELLETDLE
-56 AEEMG
+56 AQSQESNSVTVTAKG
-61 AIEHRQTATR
+61 PRQR
-71 YPSGAA
+71 MS
-77 LSGVNRRLSST
+77 NT
-88 PSSVNQPFS
+88 PSSVSSPFS
-97 DHLHQML
+97 DHLHQLL
-104 QTGGQV
+104 QPASRMAQLV
-110 EPIGTPAST
+110 EAEPIAHVST
-119 STSTST
+119 EH
-125 SNDSGDLLLSQGREQ
+125 LLTQGREQ
-140 TRSLEIV
+140 VRSQEIV
-147 SLVREEFAAL
+147 SLVREELAAL

-165 QTASWQLNQYWPEH
+165 QTANWQMNQYWPAH
-179 IQPLVQV
+179 IQPLVQS
-186 MTEVGVPTA
+186 MTEAAVPTA

-211 IALDSIRA
+211 SALDSIRG

-232 PNRGIHV
+232 PNRGVHV

-254 AAQQLAMH
+254 AAQQVALH
-262 YGNEYV
+262 YGTEYV

-285 MLCAQLGVECYRASD
+285 MLCAQLGVDCFRAGSPE
-300 ADTLKLLLEELSPK
+300 TLKLLLDELSP
-314 RLILIDTPGV
+314 RRMIVIDTPGV
-324 QMEDRLAEILQV
+324 QMSERLAEILQV

-449 VNEAEVSNEPL
+449 VNEAEASNEPL